1 MNDEL
6 LKNVKC
12 FDSEGN
18 IIEIELNDEQKE
30 IVKEQFERSFNEKIK
45 RYIRDNPD
53 EFKEVFIANTD
64 SQFEKLFPKTY
75 IEVIKEQS
83 IENFKKDN
91 VMGAIR
97 YTLAYPNDMK
107 DKLSSKYVNNGKFKT
122 LLVFNNYDNILE
134 LVIKKVTKSEEHTL
148 EREKTKKDKSKYN
161 EKISI
166 LIKTTGKEKE
176 TYKGIYIPVSEEI
189 SVYVPKELYKKTDD
203 RIEILSNFSN
213 KGIMSEYKI
222 DNINNTKKWK
232 SRLTLDEFCHK
243 FYKSYEIQMEKEV
256 MT

>member
-30 IVKEQFERSFNEKIK
+30 IVKGQFERSFNEKIK

-122 LLVFNNYDNILE
+122 LLVFNNNDNILE
-134 LVIKKVTKSEEHTL
+134 LVFKKATKNEEKNL
-148 EREKTKKDKSKYN
+148 EKENSKKTRYN

-166 LIKTTGKEKE
+166 FIKTTGKEKE

-189 SVYVPKELYKKTDD
+189 SVYVPKELYRKKDNK
-203 RIEILSNFSN
+203 IEILNDFSN
-213 KGIMSEYKI
+213 RGIMSEYKI

-232 SRLTLDEFCHK
+232 SRLTLDDFCHK